1 MERVCREPYA
11 LDCFVIDDTCL
22 KDEVRRSLE
31 ERLERF
37 IYLGDDREIAARYV
51 DGALLPDT
59 IRTAAP
65 SCRCAGI

>member
-1 MERVCREPYA
+1 M
-11 LDCFVIDDTCL
+11 IDDTRL

-51 DGALLPDT
+51 DGVLLPEPKV
-59 IRTAAP
+59 A
-65 SCRCAGI
+65 